1 MAEEVQKTESGG
13 KKAWPLFMGWVGN
26 TTALIGLFASLAG
39 GVAWFVNH
47 QRQKTERQAKM
58 ALAQSQAKQGEYQ
71 AAVETYGEMLKADPL
86 DRAALDQQLTAT
98 MQWAEDF
105 HVSYREGQNAADIA
119 APELD
124 QIMQILDAGFSRTN
138 GARTKGEQAADV
150 EAHIGW
156 AHWLN
161 QHIAQRE
168 FGPAAEQDFRAALKA
183 DPTNVYA
190 NAMLG
195 NWMLQNG
202 GNVNE
207 AIQHLETAVA
217 SGKARPFVRR
227 LQLGGLIYLDKSGAR
242 AELVKAANQMRES
255 GEPLDEGYKMRIL
268 GFCFDPI
275 VTHHNELVES
285 LSAVPAD
292 EAWTTYLWLD
302 DNPDEAAAQ
311 LLVHDFIHANLLEI
325 AGKRQESLES
335 YRLLQQKLK
344 DRPGSL
350 KNAVDAAMV
359 RLSQK

>member
-47 QRQKTERQAKM
+47 QRQKTEHQAKM

-71 AAVETYGEMLKADPL
+71 AAVETYGELLKADPL

-105 HVSYREGQNAADIA
+105 HVPYREGQNAADIA

-124 QIMQILDAGFSRTN
+124 QIMQILDAGLTRTN
-138 GARTKGEQAADV
+138 GARTTGAQAADV

-156 AHWLN
+156 THWLN
-161 QHIAQRE
+161 QHFTERDY
-168 FGPAAEQDFRAALKA
+168 GPATEQAFHTALNS

-195 NWMLQNG
+195 DWMLQHG

-207 AIQHLETAVA
+207 GIQHLETAVA
-217 SGKARPFVRR
+217 SGKARPFVRS
-227 LQLGGLIYLDKSGAR
+227 LQLSGLLDLDKTGAR
-242 AELVKAANQMRES
+242 AELVKVANQMRKS
-255 GEPLDEGYKMRIL
+255 GEPLDEEYKRRVL
-268 GFCFDPI
+268 NFCFNAIATD
-275 VTHHNELVES
+275 HNELVES
-285 LSAVPAD
+285 LTAVPAD
-292 EAWTTYLWLD
+292 EAWNTYLWLD

-325 AGKRQESLES
+325 AGKRQESLATYS
-335 YRLLQQKLK
+335 LLKQKLK